1 MPLDPD
7 SIIKA
12 VDDIETWGDVYNG
25 SFGPE
30 RLGDW
35 YCPLKESTWE
45 EVEQRI
51 CRSTHY
57 GVWADGTVYTNP
69 IAFNNQTMLEY
80 GYFKYWYEYSGLG
93 AQFNINWT
101 YY

>member
-1 MPLDPD
+1 MAVQVNMKRFQALEIKPSVTVERDPNNNYTTVAYRIVPLAPD
-7 SIIKA
+7 SIIK

-51 CRSTHY
+51 YCSTHY
-57 GVWADGTVYTNP
+57 GVWAD
-69 IAFNNQTMLEY
+69 
-80 GYFKYWYEYSGLG
+80 
-93 AQFNINWT
+93 
-101 YY
+101 